1 MGLFD
6 PEEKQVDPPK
16 EEKKTKATWKII
28 RTIAG
33 KNVLVEYQRGDEV
46 NRVLI
51 PLKAIDKV
59 TDGVLDAG
67 LQYGLKWSKVIEGA
81 DKKLESELHQA
92 GIYTKEDFIT
102 LGPAARSVL
111 KNRELDFGTAL
122 NDINK
127 FTKDGG

>member
-6 PEEKQVDPPK
+6 EQEEVKEPR
-16 EEKKTKATWKII
+16 EEKKTKATWRII

-33 KNVLVEYQRGDEV
+33 KNVLIEYERGDEV

-51 PLKAIDKV
+51 PLKTLDKV
-59 TDGVLDAG
+59 TDSVLDAG
-67 LQYGLKWSKVIEGA
+67 AQYGLKWAKVIEGA

-92 GIYTKEDFIT
+92 GIYTKEDFIKNG
-102 LGPAARSVL
+102 LAARSVL
-111 KNRELDFGTAL
+111 KQRELDFGTAL
-122 NDINK
+122 KDINK